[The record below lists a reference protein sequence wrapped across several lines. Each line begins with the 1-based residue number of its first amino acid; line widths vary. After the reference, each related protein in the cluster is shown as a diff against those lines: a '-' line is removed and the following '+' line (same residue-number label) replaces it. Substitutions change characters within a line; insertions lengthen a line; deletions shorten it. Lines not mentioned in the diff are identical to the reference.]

1 MGGIVHA
8 VENVFEG
15 VGDVVG
21 AVLSPIEHALGVNPP
36 DIQAPQ
42 TPQGMKFKGNLP
54 GIGGKTFNENEEN
67 KKRRV
72 VSKARL
78 GTKQLQ
84 IPLSNIP
91 KKSVNT
97 DTNTGVNG

>member
-1 MGGIVHA
+1 MGGVVHA

-21 AVLSPIEHALGVNPP
+21 AVLSPIEHALGVNTP

-42 TPQGMKFKGNLP
+42 GMNFKGNLP
-54 GIGGKTFNENEEN
+54 GIGGKAFNENEEN
-67 KKRRV
+67 KKRRY

-84 IPLSNIP
+84 IPLTNIP